1 MRTIEEIIKI
11 VNDED
16 DNTQLLDEDYD
27 TWRKWELNGSTEEEF
42 AILSAEIDKQV
53 EEEMKKEYYK

>member
-53 EEEMKKEYYK
+53 EEEMKKEYYN